1 MIKRYFKNIATIS
14 CVWTLFGSQQ
24 LTELGKKVDVK
35 IFVKCWPLCT
45 WAVLTVREWVQQKPV
60 PQRRVPSTE
69 QGPPAHD
76 SLRESWFYF
85 MRCMI
90 LWGPL
95 SHSNIDSPDS
105 FYEFTY
111 RDRGTSRRGMQ
122 SLVRRRLDL
131 WEPRMYRQRQTN
143 CSW

>member
-1 MIKRYFKNIATIS
+1 MHMSSVDSERVSPAEAS
-14 CVWTLFGSQQ
+14 S
-24 LTELGKKVDVK
+24 TEEG
-35 IFVKCWPLCT
+35 PL
-45 WAVLTVREWVQQKPV
+45 
-60 PQRRVPSTE
+60 TE

-85 MRCMI
+85 MRCII

-131 WEPRMYRQRQTN
+131 WEPKMYRQRQTN
-143 CSW
+143 YS